1 MLLLCEPKKNKKFK
15 LGVRWGV
22 ETRESTEECLLFA
35 KTFKVAVA
43 KVNKGISHALFNILL
58 YLKKVNVC
66 KNSSSLSLQ
75 MDKNKNSSSCFIQST
90 SVFLFID
97 HLYRLCL
104 KANSHFILEIPI
116 LT

>member
-1 MLLLCEPKKNKKFK
+1 MLLLCEQKKNKKFK

-43 KVNKGISHALFNILL
+43 KVNKGISHALFNI

-75 MDKNKNSSSCFIQST
+75 MDKNKNSCSCFCCIQSK
-90 SVFLFID
+90 SVFYLHLSLFIEF
-97 HLYRLCL
+97 
-104 KANSHFILEIPI
+104 KNVS
-116 LT
+116 